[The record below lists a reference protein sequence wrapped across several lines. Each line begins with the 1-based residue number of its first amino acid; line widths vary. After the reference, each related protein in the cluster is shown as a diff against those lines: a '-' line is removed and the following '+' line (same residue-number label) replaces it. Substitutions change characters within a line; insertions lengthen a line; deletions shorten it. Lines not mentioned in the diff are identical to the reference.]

1 MKNKAFV
8 KTMAATLVAATLGWG
23 TVAQADTQRPAF
35 APGLMLAEA
44 AQAEHA
50 GVKLSDEGLQALRAI
65 YAARLAIFEGHPKE
79 AEKLLAHAKTELEAA
94 KKTAAQLAFK
104 PKKASTD
111 TLIPIDAQ
119 LSVADEFVYTPEKA
133 AQIAKVNEHL
143 KKGENKKAVEV
154 LRDGGVAVNLT
165 AVLLPLEPT
174 LSAVEKATKLIGED
188 KFYEAN
194 LALKVAGDGV
204 IVDSQSFL
212 EWLEAEPTATKNG

>member
-1 MKNKAFV
+1 MKERAFV
-8 KTMAATLVAATLGWG
+8 KTMAATLVAATLGVG
-23 TVAQADTQRPAF
+23 MVAQADTSRPTFSPA
-35 APGLMLAEA
+35 LMLAEA
-44 AQAEHA
+44 GQAEH
-50 GVKLSDEGLQALRAI
+50 GVVKLSDEGLRALRAI

-94 KKTAAQLAFK
+94 AKTAAQLAFK
-104 PKKASTD
+104 SKKTSTD

-119 LSVADEFVYTPEKA
+119 LSIADEFVFTPEKA

-143 KKGENKKAVEV
+143 KKGDNKKAVEV

-174 LSAVEKATKLIGED
+174 LSDVEKASKLLGED

-194 LALKVAGDGV
+194 LALKAAGDGI

-212 EWLEAEPTATKNG
+212 EWLEAAPKSTAKG